1 MFSSAWCCLQTGGMQ
16 FVCGRVE
23 DRETGVT
30 HMSGGIGMAAG
41 YRPSVHSKHKPKVAQ
56 TAHWRTRICSVL
68 DFLLMFER
76 TFDGSWGLAPVQPM
90 LSTGPILTIFL

>member
-16 FVCGRVE
+16 FVCGRVG

-41 YRPSVHSKHKPKVAQ
+41 YRPSVHIKHKPKVAQ
-56 TAHWRTRICSVL
+56 TDNYI
-68 DFLLMFER
+68 
-76 TFDGSWGLAPVQPM
+76 GLHVCTLENKDLFSAGFFVDV
-90 LSTGPILTIFL
+90 